1 MPSKTRSLLIAGTVL
16 PIAALL
22 TGAGYLGL
30 TRYRTRNYFWGP
42 VAEAFAAGYTEQQV
56 ELRPGLRLNFAAGPA
71 VGRTPL
77 LLIPGQG
84 ATWQDYAPVLPGLA
98 EHFDVIAVDVHG
110 HGTSSWN
117 RADYNIRTIADDLL
131 ALVANWFDRP
141 AMVSGHSSGGLI
153 AARMAAA
160 DPAAVARLVI
170 EDAPFFAT
178 EEDRVADT
186 FVGQD
191 NPVLAKYLELSEPD
205 RPDWVSF
212 SLPRSYIGT
221 LFGDLWPWLSDRV
234 IAQIASDPG
243 RTPNIWWLGPSINRI
258 WESISHPYDKWWSHA
273 FFLSRSWHDGFDQAE
288 TLRQVTAPSLFI
300 KASTNYRDGV
310 LLAALTERD
319 AARVDELL
327 PDNTQLNI
335 KAGHDVHFEKP
346 EWFTDT
352 LAQFNRG

>member
-1 MPSKTRSLLIAGTVL
+1 MSRKSLRLAGAAL
-16 PIAALL
+16 PVAALL
-22 TGAGYLGL
+22 TGAGYLAL
-30 TRYRTRNYFWGP
+30 TWYRTRNYFWGP
-42 VAEAFAAGYTEQQV
+42 VVAAFAAGYTEQQLAV
-56 ELRPGLRLNFAAGPA
+56 RPDLRLNFAAGPA
-71 VGRTPL
+71 SGRTPL

-110 HGTSSWN
+110 HGKSTWN

-131 ALVANWFDRP
+131 ALAEIRFDRP
-141 AMVSGHSSGGLI
+141 IMVSGHSSGGLI
-153 AARMAAA
+153 AARMAAVN
-160 DPAAVARLVI
+160 PTAVAKLVI

-191 NPVLAKYLELSEPD
+191 NALLAEYLQIPESD
-205 RPDWVSF
+205 RPDWVTF

-221 LFGDLWPWLSDRV
+221 LFGDLWPRLSDRV
-234 IAQIASDPG
+234 LAQRAANPG
-243 RTPNIWWLGPSINRI
+243 TTPRIWWLGVSINRI
-258 WESISHPYDKWWSHA
+258 WESISHPYDQWWSHA

-310 LLAALTERD
+310 LLAALSEQD

-327 PDNTQLNI
+327 PDNTRLDI
-335 KAGHDVHFEKP
+335 TAGHDVHFEKP
-346 EWFTDT
+346 EWFIAT
-352 LAQFNRG
+352 LGHFAQA